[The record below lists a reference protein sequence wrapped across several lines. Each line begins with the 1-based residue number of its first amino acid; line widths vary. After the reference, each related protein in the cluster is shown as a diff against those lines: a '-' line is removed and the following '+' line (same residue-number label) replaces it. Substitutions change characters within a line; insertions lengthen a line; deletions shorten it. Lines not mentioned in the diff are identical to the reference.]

1 MPTGANVFRRCIQ
14 MNSFISIIDGLTTSW
29 IPNLRFWS
37 NAAGSVRPWSL
48 HYCVPFENFVK
59 FNYSKQ
65 KFIIKNQH
73 DTHLLD
79 TGGWNNVSS
88 PLYAPYTF
96 GLPSWAVENHIAGSE
111 SSNRSRTCLCTDPM
125 KTNLTRHHLWL
136 LYNLYL
142 RTLSPLLTVQRTP
155 LLRQK
160 CCLLPGCRAVVWICQ
175 VRHIN
180 GD

>member
-1 MPTGANVFRRCIQ
+1 MHPDELLH
-14 MNSFISIIDGLTTSW
+14 IDHWRTHHILDTELEVLVKCS
-29 IPNLRFWS
+29 R
-37 NAAGSVRPWSL
+37 VRQAVPWSL